1 VVQDSARLLSVAG
14 TKCGFDLRFPY
25 KQLGDHLEAKRV
37 GSQSGENSV
46 TRCMIFCSFR
56 EGVNELVVCP
66 PSMSRSL
73 GNFDLTKQLLTWQ
86 EMLNKHPLI
95 RAHKFVGRA
104 NGKDITD
111 KGLTQAEQKSVS
123 SLVALPSQT
132 PPDGAPSLILTSVI
146 R

>member
-1 VVQDSARLLSVAG
+1 
-14 TKCGFDLRFPY
+14 
-25 KQLGDHLEAKRV
+25 
-37 GSQSGENSV
+37 
-46 TRCMIFCSFR
+46 
-56 EGVNELVVCP
+56 
-66 PSMSRSL
+66 
-73 GNFDLTKQLLTWQ
+73 
-86 EMLNKHPLI
+86 MLNKHPLI

-123 SLVALPSQT
+123 SLVALPSQP